1 MRWHGQQD
9 SEANAE
15 PIMPTTRWF
24 SISGRL
30 AGAQD
35 RQHPGLCDQRQRD
48 PGVPGRSH
56 LRAWAEQNDRKAMA
70 AALKDIYTAC
80 NADAAQLALLAFAEF
95 PLGRKYPA
103 AVAVWERAWDR
114 VIALLEFPPAL
125 RKALYDKCHR
135 KLQPGNAQGPQDTHP
150 VPQ

>member
-1 MRWHGQQD
+1 
-9 SEANAE
+9 
-15 PIMPTTRWF
+15 
-24 SISGRL
+24 
-30 AGAQD
+30 
-35 RQHPGLCDQRQRD
+35 
-48 PGVPGRSH
+48 
-56 LRAWAEQNDRKAMA
+56 MA

-125 RKALYDKCHR
+125 RKGSIRQMPSKASTGKCARSSRHAASSPMMTR
-135 KLQPGNAQGPQDTHP
+135 
-150 VPQ
+150 

>member
-1 MRWHGQQD
+1 MQTLRIG
-9 SEANAE
+9 
-15 PIMPTTRWF
+15 
-24 SISGRL
+24 SILGFAIS
-30 AGAQD
+30 D
-35 RQHPGLCDQRQRD
+35 RAT